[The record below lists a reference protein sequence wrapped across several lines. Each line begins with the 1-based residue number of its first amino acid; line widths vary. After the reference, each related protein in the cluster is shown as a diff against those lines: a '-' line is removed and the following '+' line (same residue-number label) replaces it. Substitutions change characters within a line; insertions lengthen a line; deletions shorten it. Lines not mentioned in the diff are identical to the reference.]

1 MEMIV
6 EVRYFRSGTEGLDLI
21 IRDRITKELFTK
33 KPSLKVISYPFSF
46 DFINYRNEDDYV
58 ENGYIYTRD
67 EYSIEAYQ
75 ISLTK
80 LYSSECRTDIQ
91 NYMKIQDI
99 DQQIAGFLWLQ
110 ILEKHGE
117 RIIPVALREKNETV
131 EPQIESEST
140 IDLIIED
147 DPDIEYETLI

>member
-1 MEMIV
+1 MIV
-6 EVRYFRSGTEGLDLI
+6 EVRYFKSGTEGLDLQI
-21 IRDRITKELFTK
+21 QDRITRELFTE

-46 DFINYRNEDDYV
+46 DFINYRNENDYV

-80 LYSSECRTDIQ
+80 LLSSECRTDIQ
-91 NYMKIQDI
+91 NYIKIQDI

-117 RIIPVALREKNETV
+117 RIIPVALREKNKTV
-131 EPQIESEST
+131 EPQIESENT
-140 IDLIIED
+140 TDLIIEND
-147 DPDIEYETLI
+147 DDTEYLELI